1 MVPPWVPPAPPSNP
15 APSAPD
21 ENASAGPAESGAPK
35 EANPGAP
42 SAPRAVIPIA
52 PAGRFSA
59 ARRSAGDFARTGS
72 ARDMRRSVGHYVHK
86 GYGGSSTA
94 VKRFGGTVSTAG
106 ALYSA
111 LSPGESGTTGEA
123 GQRLDRTLL
132 AGRSATEV
140 IDAVIEAVRPVDG
153 TQDAEASRSAIKDA
167 LSELLTRFP
176 EADLLQLTLEQREF
190 AIERYVSVD
199 VFQRFALDLA
209 KTIQD
214 KAPSPTAALGR
225 LKDVKEYVKET
236 ISAAFRKLK
245 AAGTSLTSGRVTQIV
260 KSALSEA
267 MQVFEHY
274 VT

>member
-1 MVPPWVPPAPPSNP
+1 MR
-15 APSAPD
+15 
-21 ENASAGPAESGAPK
+21 
-35 EANPGAP
+35 
-42 SAPRAVIPIA
+42 RAV
-52 PAGRFSA
+52 
-59 ARRSAGDFARTGS
+59 
-72 ARDMRRSVGHYVHK
+72 GHFVRK

-94 VKRFGGTVSTAG
+94 VQRFGGTVSTAG

-111 LSPGESGTTGEA
+111 LSSGAPGAA
-123 GQRLDRTLL
+123 GDTDQRLDRALL
-132 AGRSATEV
+132 AGRSASEV
-140 IDAVIEAVRPVDG
+140 IDAVIEAVRPIDG

-176 EADLLQLTLEQREF
+176 EADLLQLTPEQREF
-190 AIERYVSVD
+190 AIERYVAVD

-214 KAPSPTAALGR
+214 KAPSHTAALGR
-225 LKDVKEYVKET
+225 LKDVKNYVKET

-260 KSALSEA
+260 RSALTEA